1 LDASLCS
8 VIEEDYIY
16 FFLIFNSELSS
27 DGDIKAI
34 SIENKRNNEKLG
46 DLKYFEIVDKMT
58 IIVDMLDLLA

>member
-1 LDASLCS
+1 LDAPLGS
-8 VIEEDYIY
+8 VIQRGLHQ

-27 DGDIKAI
+27 DCDRKAI

-46 DLKYFEIVDKMT
+46 DLKYFEIVNKMT